1 MRKVIF
7 IFATLFAATF
17 ANAQI
22 IKEWSGYIVNFGM
35 GMQMISFHP
44 IIQQGSIIGNYFVSE
59 RLIGNDKVYYDI
71 IDASS
76 MTTVKSVLLDDSGYH
91 IAGLN
96 VGHEERFIISKNIFS
111 IDGKWACIV
120 AFPSSQVTGIEA
132 GEYHDY
138 NIYTEFEIRNEDGTI
153 LATIP
158 YYYDE
163 RDRYLDNYVN
173 SEIKLV
179 KAGNTLK
186 LFVPKYSKYDDCDRC
201 GGYFGEYDIYSL
213 PGSDEL
219 LDIQSISAPH
229 NNARKFLHNN
239 HVLIES
245 NKNTYNMQGQQVR

>member
-17 ANAQI
+17 ANGQI

-120 AFPSSQVTGIEA
+120 ASPSSQVT
-132 GEYHDY
+132 DY
-138 NIYTEFEIRNEDGTI
+138 MGNNCYIYTEFEIRNEDGTI

-158 YYYDE
+158 YNYDE
-163 RDRYLDNYVN
+163 SQSYDDYNVA

-186 LFVPKYSKYDDCDRC
+186 LFVPKYSKASNCDVYD
-201 GGYFGEYDIYSL
+201 YFGEYDIYSL
-213 PGSDEL
+213 PGNDEM
-219 LDIQSISAPH
+219 LDIQSISTPH
-229 NNARKFLHNN
+229 HNARKFVHNN

>member
-1 MRKVIF
+1 MRKFIF
-7 IFATLFAATF
+7 IFATLFVTTF

-22 IKEWSGYIVNFGM
+22 LKEWSGFIQSIGM
-35 GMQMISFHP
+35 GMQMISFNP
-44 IIQQGSIIGNYFVSE
+44 IIRQNSIIGNYFVSE
-59 RLIGNDKVYYDI
+59 RLIDNDKLYLDI

-76 MTTVKSVLLDDSGYH
+76 MTTVKSVLIDDSGYH

-120 AFPSSQVTGIEA
+120 AFPSSHG
-132 GEYHDY
+132 YSDY
-138 NIYTEFEIRNEDGTI
+138 SGDYYIYTEFEIRNEDGTI

-158 YYYDE
+158 YYYNE
-163 RDRYLDNYVN
+163 LDSHNYGGD

-186 LFVPKYSKYDDCDRC
+186 LFVPKYSKYDDCDGC
-201 GGYFGEYDIYSL
+201 GGYYGEYDIYSL
-213 PGSDEL
+213 PGNGDM